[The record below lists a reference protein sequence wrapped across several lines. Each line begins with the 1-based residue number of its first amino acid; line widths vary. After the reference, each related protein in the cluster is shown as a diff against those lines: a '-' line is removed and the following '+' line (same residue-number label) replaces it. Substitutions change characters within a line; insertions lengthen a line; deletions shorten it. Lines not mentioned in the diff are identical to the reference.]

1 MARQKAEELEDFTSA
16 TGENAEQQGAPSLDK
31 YSQEEV
37 EEGSA
42 LLKEMLVKWKAEIEG
57 KDLSSEQK
65 RQIMRDLV
73 QADAKLQGNK
83 VFQGIKAL

>member
-1 MARQKAEELEDFTSA
+1 MARQKAEELEDFST
-16 TGENAEQQGAPSLDK
+16 TETAEQPKPTPSSDQ
-31 YSQEEV
+31 YSQDEV

-42 LLKEMLVKWKAEIEG
+42 LLKEMLLKWKAEIEG

-73 QADAKLQGNK
+73 KGDQRLQANK